1 MLLVLSYK
9 PGHFVYG
16 AVYYADLE
24 MAKAAAR
31 SKAAKKNERRKAKK
45 DTVSD
50 VTASLA
56 TTRCSSTSATFWKGV
71 PACLVCQRKA
81 DTQIRTLAPPRY

>member
-1 MLLVLSYK
+1 MRCPNRLPDTPRSGL
-9 PGHFVYG
+9 
-16 AVYYADLE
+16 AELE

-45 DTVSD
+45 DAVAD

-56 TTRCSSTSATFWKGV
+56 SARCPASKLAEAGTRTAAALSV
-71 PACLVCQRKA
+71 
-81 DTQIRTLAPPRY
+81 